1 MPKKPFQTSSS
12 LSKVMEALKK
22 ATTTTSQMIIETA
35 SSLPSRVGWK
45 TPPSRYAAET
55 KTMENARRDK
65 EQAGHRKFG
74 VKVHA
79 LERINDETP
88 SVEAGLEIQS
98 SLEVNP
104 LLADSQRFDGIDPTV
119 NPEPAL
125 NTDARRE
132 FDNEKRDQEM
142 EKQLRLGNMPQMGRQ
157 FNPKPER

>member
-88 SVEAGLEIQS
+88 SAESGLEIQS